1 MGRILKT
8 FSILG
13 LLFGTL
19 MSGPEIPSPCWLKSG
34 VIYCPNPIVADGG
47 ITVDGNLIV
56 TGTSLLE
63 GAVTVDSTIS
73 QGTASTPLTLSGN
86 QGATGSG
93 VVLNTGTT
101 TMTTGLTEQ
110 IENDGVQQFALSGYG
125 HPLYAFA
132 GHQPVTAGNV
142 SFVTGSGAVL
152 GGTTTATVSVPTA
165 AVGFF
170 GIMVF
175 NVFSSTSAAV
185 TAVTGS
191 TGTWVLLTDSLVSGT
206 DVITSVFYC
215 TSVAASGVATGTLSH
230 ASTYTDVAVG
240 AYSNVGSIL
249 TAGAQTA
256 TGTGT
261 TIAVSLTQTTPNSL
275 IVAAMGAQYQQTL
288 TASVGTLRETT
299 DSGGGGATGS
309 AVALVDITS
318 DTPSTLSPA
327 VTGVN
332 SMAWGAYAVELK
344 PGPGIAGT
352 GFGAMTNITYTGSDA
367 AFGMQFE
374 SGPSTSGAFT
384 GNTKVFTMYL
394 ANPYSGAGN
403 TWGATATYVGTGI
416 TPVGGGTPGAVA
428 FYCVV
433 TGTQTFEVWTT
444 ANFTPAINTYYNFA
458 FETFGLSATY

>member
-110 IENDGVQQFALSGYG
+110 IENDGVQQFAISGYG

-132 GHQPVTAGNV
+132 GHQPVLVGNIG
-142 SFVTGSGAVL
+142 FVTSSGSSST
-152 GGTTTATVSVPTA
+152 GTTTSSISVQSSS
-165 AVGFF
+165 VGFT
-170 GIMVF
+170 GIIV
-175 NVFSSTSAAV
+175 VVVRSAAG
-185 TAVTGS
+185 TAHATGITGT
-191 TGTWVLLTDSLVSGT
+191 TGTWVLIANVADAAGATMTATFYCASVTASGT
-206 DVITSVFYC
+206 ATVTISGTSTV
-215 TSVAASGVATGTLSH
+215 TSIVT
-230 ASTYTDVAVG
+230 G
-240 AYSNVGSIL
+240 AYSNCTVQA
-249 TAGAQTA
+249 AGYQTA
-256 TGTGT
+256 DNTGT
-261 TIAVSLTQTTPNSL
+261 TVAVSLAQQYTNSWV
-275 IVAAMGAQYQQTL
+275 VAGMGYAYGQVMS
-288 TASVGTLRETT
+288 ASVGTLRETT
-299 DSGGGGATGS
+299 DNIGGSTGVS
-309 AVALVDITS
+309 VGLVDTTS
-318 DTPSTLSPA
+318 DTSVTLSPA
-327 VTGVN
+327 VTSTN
-332 SMAWGAYAVELK
+332 SAGWSALAVELK
-344 PGPGIAGT
+344 PGGGVAST
-352 GFGAMTNITYTGSDA
+352 GWGVLANISYTGSDA
-367 AFGMQFE
+367 AFGLQFE
-374 SGPSTSGAFT
+374 TGATTGAFVT
-384 GNTKVFTMYL
+384 TSRVFTL
-394 ANPYSGAGN
+394 QLSNPYSGSAG

-444 ANFTPAINTYYNFA
+444 ANFTPVINTYYNFA